1 MTQQT
6 MIVEKSPIQQRTRMG
21 MLCLIATEAIFF
33 GMLIIAFLYFRTA
46 GYVGPNPKDS
56 LNIGL
61 TALFSILLFSSSGTI
76 YMADRSLARRD
87 QRGLVIWLIATVV
100 LGAAFLIGQLTEYIS
115 LYNDDV
121 TVSRNTF
128 GTTFFTLTGF
138 HGLHVF
144 IGLIALSLLAIYNA
158 RGKLTEG
165 KATAV
170 EAISLYWHFV
180 DVVWIFVFSIVYLL
194 ALL

>member
-1 MTQQT
+1 MSQQT
-6 MIVEKSPIQQRTRMG
+6 MVIEKSPIQERTRMG

-33 GMLIIAFLYFRTA
+33 GMLIVAYIYFHTA

-61 TALFSILLFSSSGTI
+61 TAIFSVFLFSSSGTI

-87 QRGLVIWLIATVV
+87 KRGLVIWIAATVV
-100 LGAAFLIGQLTEYIS
+100 LGGIFLGGQITEYIS
-115 LYNDDV
+115 LYSEDV
-121 TVSRNTF
+121 TISRNTF
-128 GTTFFTLTGF
+128 GSTFFTLTGF
-138 HGLHVF
+138 HGIHVF
-144 IGLIALSLLAIYNA
+144 VGLLSLTILAFYVA
-158 RGKLTEG
+158 RGKITEG

-170 EAISLYWHFV
+170 EVISLYWHFV

-194 ALL
+194 ALF